1 MLWFYSVFTPN
12 NHNIGVQLGL
22 ALRPDSST
30 VSRPFIKFPY
40 NRFFTILYVAYIYH
54 PVANRRQTTRFSGF
68 YGAAERKKSALRS
81 TYASG

>member
-40 NRFFTILYVAYIYH
+40 NRFFTILFVAYIYPPH
-54 PVANRRQTTRFSGF
+54 C
-68 YGAAERKKSALRS
+68 K
-81 TYASG
+81 